1 MGVPWCIL
9 VYSTDFRLPFLLIT
23 YPEMASRFLG
33 DWGTWISPWGLLPIS
48 RHGLVMWASG
58 VLRTAPKK
66 EPQCFCVLEGTLGKS
81 QAGAAHTVM
90 SPALLVGTLQWKHS
104 VSEVQHSPRSHLHS
118 IVMISPLPYVICHGS
133 CAVPLITLCV
143 LAWLCISQWILQ
155 QTLLLRWRLF
165 LICHR

>member
-1 MGVPWCIL
+1 MFTVRDTMGVPWCIL

-81 QAGAAHTVM
+81 QAGAAHTLWC
-90 SPALLVGTLQWKHS
+90 LLLCWWVPY
-104 VSEVQHSPRSHLHS
+104 SENIQCLRFSIHRAHVYTPSWWFLHS
-118 IVMISPLPYVICHGS
+118 HMSYVMG
-133 CAVPLITLCV
+133 AVLFPSSRCV
-143 LAWLCISQWILQ
+143 
-155 QTLLLRWRLF
+155 F
-165 LICHR
+165 